1 MTQRHHNPM
10 GLEELQHVHHDV
22 TITMEQLRGALEEVR
37 GEQMQ
42 MEILTALY
50 TKALM
55 VKLQVQADME
65 KFK

>member
-1 MTQRHHNPM
+1 MSNPM
-10 GLEELQHVHHDV
+10 GLEELQHVHHDL
-22 TITMEQLRGALEEVR
+22 TTTMEEIRESIDAVR
-37 GEQMQ
+37 GEHMQ
-42 MEILTALY
+42 MEILTAIY